1 MIILDINKLGKNFGY
16 GKLFEDISFSLNEGE
31 SISIVGSNGCGKST
45 LLKMIA
51 GIERKDTGTVSIKKE
66 AKVAYLDQTGSRVDY
81 DRPVY
86 EVLKDAFGDIKKIG
100 DELKRLQ
107 EMMESDFFIGEKY
120 DKILERYCDLTEK
133 FSMVG
138 GYDMEMNINTVVE
151 GLKIDKALLDQSYN
165 DLSGGEKT
173 LVQLGKA
180 LLIKPDLL
188 LLDEPTNHLDI
199 ERIEW
204 LENYIKSFKGASII
218 VSHDRY
224 FLDRMSNKI
233 LDLDDGVGKVY
244 STNYSGFLDE
254 KQRDFEK
261 QMANYKDQQ
270 ALIKKLEAEKK
281 YFAERGMAT
290 NSSTLTARAHTLQ
303 TKIDRLKQMAVAR
316 PKEQKKIN
324 VGFSEDRKSS
334 KKVIGT
340 ENLIVETP
348 DGRKILD
355 GISVDIR
362 AGERVA
368 LIGSNGSG
376 KSTFVKTIMSEQ
388 ELPVQ
393 GEVTVGPSVKIG
405 YLPQI
410 ITFPNGEQQLLEYFK
425 NTVGVN
431 EQKARQILAG
441 FQFYKEDVTK
451 RVKTLSGGERMR
463 VRLAELLQEKI
474 NTLIF
479 DEPTNHIDIPT
490 KEVLEDAIED
500 FNGTLIFVSHDRYFI
515 NKFADEIIE
524 FQDGKAKSY
533 LGNYDDYKVSKEKQS
548 QKDYFVDSLKVEKK
562 KGKKVPK
569 NKNEDFERKLKS
581 L

>member
-1 MIILDINKLGKNFGY
+1 MIILDVNKLGKNFGY

-31 SISIVGSNGCGKST
+31 SISIVGPNGCGKST

-86 EVLKDAFGDIKKIG
+86 EVLKDAFGDIKKME

-107 EMMESDFFIGEKY
+107 EMMESNFFIGEKY

-151 GLKIDKALLDQSYN
+151 GLKIDKALLDQNYN

-463 VRLAELLQEKI
+463 VKLAELLQEKI

-548 QKDYFVDSLKVEKK
+548 QKDYFADSLKVEKK
-562 KGKKVPK
+562 KVKKVPK
-569 NKNEDFERKLKS
+569 NKNEDFER
-581 L
+581 